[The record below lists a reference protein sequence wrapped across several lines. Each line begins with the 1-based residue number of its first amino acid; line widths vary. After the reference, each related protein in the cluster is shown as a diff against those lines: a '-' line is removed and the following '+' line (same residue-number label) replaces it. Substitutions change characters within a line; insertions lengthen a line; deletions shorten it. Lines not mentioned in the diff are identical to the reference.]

1 MLGPCLHGPHLA
13 FQREEVDLL
22 PVVLSKAVASTKLR
36 LPDDEWKTISNPMG
50 LLMQL
55 ITTMHNSLWV
65 YGFGAVSMINL
76 LVLGASW
83 QV

>member
-1 MLGPCLHGPHLA
+1 MMN
-13 FQREEVDLL
+13 V
-22 PVVLSKAVASTKLR
+22 R
-36 LPDDEWKTISNPMG
+36 LSNPMG

-55 ITTMHNSLWV
+55 ITTMHNSPWV